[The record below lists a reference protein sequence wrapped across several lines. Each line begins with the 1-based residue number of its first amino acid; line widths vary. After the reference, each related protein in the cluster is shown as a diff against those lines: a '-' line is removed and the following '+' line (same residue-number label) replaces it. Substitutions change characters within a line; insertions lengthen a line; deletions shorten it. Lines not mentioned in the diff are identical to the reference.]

1 MALNGAGKQ
10 PQLLDTLLQ
19 LNELVGMLSKS
30 NIKDVIQNI
39 KAESENLKA
48 EQARSEQARVSSEM
62 AIVSLKNAE
71 KESLRAA
78 EVSKQEAALSEQ
90 KKQDAEKAIK
100 KLQADTVVL
109 DAAKKAHAINVEAL
123 DKKVLEVAA
132 KEAKVLLERKAAEG
146 LKAEYEKKMTY
157 LKNIPV

>member
-48 EQARSEQARVSSEM
+48 EQARSEQARVNSEM
-62 AIVSLKNAE
+62 SIVSLKNAE

-90 KKQDAEKAIK
+90 KKQEAEKAIK
-100 KLQADTVVL
+100 KLQADTFIL

-123 DKKVLEVAA
+123 EKKVLEVAS
-132 KEAKVLLERKAAEG
+132 KEAKVLLERKAAES
-146 LKAEYEKKMTY
+146 LKAEYEKKMAY
-157 LKNIPV
+157 LKNIPA